1 MQLTRNGIVGFT
13 AACVLLLGGS
23 LHAQDGT
30 DSAKAIKLQIFG
42 QFWARFNQ
50 SNPATMQQGV
60 PVDNTFDIGVRRA
73 RVQAFCTVNERT
85 TLFLHYGFNNM
96 NTNFAS
102 SGNRKIQAFFH
113 DVFAEYRVTDNN
125 ELKLGA
131 GLAFVNGLSRFSQPA
146 VIAMPTADIPV
157 FGQATVEQIDIFGR
171 KLSLTA
177 RGQIGPIDY
186 RVALSD
192 PFPITTNGNAQQP
205 LGSAANFA
213 QVGHHLQRQAYVIY
227 QCMDHEPHQVS
238 NMAGTY
244 YGQRRVFNV
253 AAGFMHQPNAMW
265 RTLGADTL
273 FEDMLLMAVESMY
286 DAPINGSG
294 TTLSAYAGLFRN
306 DYGRNYLRYNG
317 VMNPGTAHQTG
328 LDSTA
333 IRPITAHG
341 PSWGNAFPMFGTGTV
356 FYSHLGIYFPKAVGP
371 HGLMPYISTT
381 QAQYDR
387 LEGRTTA
394 IYNLGCSL
402 LLDGLRSRVTLD
414 LQNRPTYGI
423 STAESPFG
431 DLAEGSRRTQV
442 VMQYQVVW

>member
-1 MQLTRNGIVGFT
+1 MQLTAIGIIRFS
-13 AACVLLLGGS
+13 LLVIMMQGAMV
-23 LHAQDGT
+23 AQDAA
-30 DSAKAIKLQIFG
+30 DSSKAVKMQIFG
-42 QFWARFNQ
+42 QFWARYNE

-60 PVDNTFDIGVRRA
+60 AVGNTFDIGIRRA
-73 RVQAFCTVNERT
+73 RVQALCTVNDRT

-96 NTNFAS
+96 NTNFQS
-102 SGNRKIQAFFH
+102 SGNRKIQGFFH
-113 DVFAEYRVTDNN
+113 DVFAEYRVSDDNA
-125 ELKLGA
+125 LKLGA

-186 RVALSD
+186 RIALSD

-213 QVGHHLQRQAYVIY
+213 QVGHELQRQAYVIY
-227 QCMDHEPHQVS
+227 QFMDHEPHQLP

-244 YGQRRVFNV
+244 YGKRHVFNIG
-253 AAGFMHQPNAMW
+253 AGFMHQPRAMW

-286 DAPINGSG
+286 DAPIDGNG

-317 VMNPGTAHQTG
+317 IMNPGTANQTG
-328 LDSTA
+328 LDSTQV
-333 IRPITAHG
+333 RPLTAFG
-341 PSWGNAFPMFGTGTV
+341 PSFGNAFPMFGTGTV
-356 FYSHLGIYFPKAVGP
+356 FYAHLGVYFPNVVAGA
-371 HGLMPYISTT
+371 GLMPYVSTS
-381 QAQYDR
+381 QATFDR
-387 LEGRTTA
+387 LDGRTTDV
-394 IYNLGCSL
+394 YNLGCSL
-402 LLDGLRSRVTLD
+402 LLDGLRSRLTLD
-414 LQNRPTYGI
+414 IQNRPTYGI
-423 STAESPFG
+423 STTESPFG
-431 DLAEGSRRTQV
+431 ELVEGARRTQV